1 MQWLLQHEETKKS
14 DREELFADYKNLLIL
29 YYLQCV
35 IQFRSILLR
44 GTYSGFLRW
53 MRKDELIS

>member
-1 MQWLLQHEETKKS
+1 MKS
-14 DREELFADYKNLLIL
+14 DREELFVDYKNLLIL

-35 IQFRSILLR
+35 IEFQGILLC